1 MYIYMSGVECHGPP
15 SPLPRDAF
23 SPPARHEIAFPH
35 AAAHHG
41 GPQTWLNGR
50 RRRAVACQEVAA
62 APSSASERRKVY
74 KLHMAALRDE
84 LYSIPSDV
92 SNPETVRV
100 ALEMARLAS
109 LDGWTLCP
117 TALFLEYHT
126 L

>member
-1 MYIYMSGVECHGPP
+1 MSRTALPP
-15 SPLPRDAF
+15 PTRRLLTPRATRDCV
-23 SPPARHEIAFPH
+23 PARRRTPRRPPNLAKWP
-35 AAAHHG
+35 
-41 GPQTWLNGR
+41 